1 MSVRRR
7 AKLDGGRSGLSAAE
21 GGTIRG
27 RRPMRRVAALVV
39 VSGILLSSCSLV
51 GGGGGKEYTLSAWFP
66 KTIALF
72 PASEVRVLGLPAGK
86 VSKVTAIGNRVRV
99 EMKVKNSVPVP
110 ADVHATIVP
119 LSLIGERYVQL
130 FPVWTDGQPRARSGD
145 VIPMER
151 TEVPVEPDEAL
162 AALKKFLDSLDP
174 SATGRLVQNAA
185 NDLKGN
191 GQSFNDT
198 IANLSTLVGTLAD
211 KDQQLGDI
219 IDNFDKFTLVL
230 RTREVAL
237 GKVMDSFA
245 NLANL
250 LAAERTA
257 IENTVRNLGHV
268 STDAFDLL
276 SLNRAGLDK
285 DLTQL
290 TRLLQA
296 VKVNIG
302 SVQQVLDAGPLL
314 VNGLHNAYSPQFHRI
329 DLRTQLSPT
338 VTQLLGNIGL
348 GFTVCLPIDVN
359 CTPTLPTLPAAK
371 AQAATPAPAPAPAP
385 AATVAPQT
393 SSGAAGAVG
402 VPAPS
407 STTTTAAPPPN
418 PIDSILRLFGSGG
431 TRAGVVGPQQAA
443 GAAQAAG
450 GATDFFRDVARAL
463 VGVIG

>member
-1 MSVRRR
+1 
-7 AKLDGGRSGLSAAE
+7 
-21 GGTIRG
+21 
-27 RRPMRRVAALVV
+27 MRRVTAFVALA
-39 VSGILLSSCSLV
+39 GIALSSCSIV
-51 GGGGGKEYTLSAWFP
+51 GGGGGKQFTLSAWFP
-66 KTIALF
+66 KTVALF

-86 VSKVTAIGNRVRV
+86 VSKVTAMGDRVRV
-99 EMKVKNSVPVP
+99 DMKIKDTVPVP

-130 FPVWTDGQPRARSGD
+130 FPVWTNGQPRARSGD
-145 VIPMER
+145 VIPQDR

-185 NDLKGN
+185 DDLKGN
-191 GQSFNDT
+191 GQTFNDAV
-198 IANLSTLVGTLAD
+198 ANISTLVGTLAD

-219 IDNFDKFTLVL
+219 IDNFDKFTVVL
-230 RTREVAL
+230 RTREVEL

-245 NLANL
+245 NLADL
-250 LAAERTA
+250 LAQERKA
-257 IENTVRNLGHV
+257 IESTVKNLGHV

-290 TRLLQA
+290 TRVLQA

-302 SVQQVLDAGPLL
+302 SVQQVLDSGPLL
-314 VNGLHNAYSPQFHRI
+314 VNGLKNAYAPQFHRI
-329 DLRTQLSPT
+329 DLRTQVSPT
-338 VTQLLGNIGL
+338 VGQLLGNLGL

-359 CTPTLPTLPAAK
+359 CTPTAPGAAAAAAK
-371 AQAATPAPAPAPAP
+371 APVVPPTSVAPQQAP
-385 AATVAPQT
+385 AATA
-393 SSGAAGAVG
+393 GAA
-402 VPAPS
+402 APVTTP
-407 STTTTAAPPPN
+407 STTTSTAAPPPN

-431 TRAGVVGPQQAA
+431 TRAGAIGPQQAV
-443 GAAQAAG
+443 GAARAASG
-450 GATDFFRDVARAL
+450 VSDFLGDVARAL

>member
-1 MSVRRR
+1 VRRV
-7 AKLDGGRSGLSAAE
+7 
-21 GGTIRG
+21 T
-27 RRPMRRVAALVV
+27 ALVV
-39 VSGILLSSCSLV
+39 LAGLALSSCSV
-51 GGGGGKEYTLSAWFP
+51 IGGGGGGKDYTLSAWFP

-86 VSKVTAIGNRVRV
+86 VSKVTALGDRVRV

-130 FPVWTDGQPRARSGD
+130 FPVWTNGQPRAKSGD
-145 VIPMER
+145 VIPQER

-185 NDLKGN
+185 DDLKGN
-191 GQSFNDT
+191 GQTFNDT
-198 IANLSTLVGTLAD
+198 VANVSTLVGTLAD

-219 IDNFDKFTLVL
+219 IDNFDKFTVVL
-230 RTREVAL
+230 RTREVEL

-250 LAAERTA
+250 LAQERKA
-257 IENTVRNLGHV
+257 IESTVKNLGHV

-290 TRLLQA
+290 TRVLQA

-302 SVQQVLDAGPLL
+302 SVQQVLDSGPLL
-314 VNGLHNAYSPQFHRI
+314 VNGLHNAYAPQFHRL
-329 DLRTQLSPT
+329 DLRTQVSPT
-338 VTQLLGNIGL
+338 VGQLLGNLGL

-359 CTPTLPTLPAAK
+359 CTPTAPGTAAAAAK
-371 AQAATPAPAPAPAP
+371 APAVAAPAP
-385 AATVAPQT
+385 VAPQ
-393 SSGAAGAVG
+393 AAAPATTEA
-402 VPAPS
+402 PAPS
-407 STTTTAAPPPN
+407 STTTTTAAPPPN

-431 TRAGVVGPQQAA
+431 TRAGAIGPQQAV
-443 GAAQAAG
+443 GAAKAAG
-450 GATDFFRDVARAL
+450 GVSDFLADVAQAL
-463 VGVIG
+463 VGVIR